1 MKELFSSYPDYVLTH
16 GALIAGCSGRV
27 DAILISEGDISW
39 CFVFLVEAV
48 TLWLQ
53 IFVRFLL
60 DPLGV
65 RGSSVAILT
74 QVLPSCSHTALRRR
88 TRQSLCIRHRGH
100 RWDRAGGKGWLDL
113 MRYADMH
120 MICTWYAHDAKNA
133 TWCYLY
139 SSRWPTNPTIWNSMK
154 YMICSVSSD
163 KLSMLKDCLLPGFWC
178 SLSFTLWLQ
187 LQKSNYV

>member
-1 MKELFSSYPDYVLTH
+1 MVPLLQDVVGVLTQSSFRKVTFL
-16 GALIAGCSGRV
+16 GVS
-27 DAILISEGDISW
+27 
-39 CFVFLVEAV
+39 FFLVEAV

-88 TRQSLCIRHRGH
+88 AQQSHLCIRWHRGH
-100 RWDRAGGKGWLDL
+100 RYWDRAGGKGWLDL

-120 MICTWYAHDAKNA
+120 MICTWYAHDMHMIC
-133 TWCYLY
+133 TWCQECYL
-139 SSRWPTNPTIWNSMK
+139 
-154 YMICSVSSD
+154 
-163 KLSMLKDCLLPGFWC
+163 MLLVF
-178 SLSFTLWLQ
+178 FQ
-187 LQKSNYV
+187 MAYKSYNLK